1 MIIGLSGYAR
11 SGKDTVAGML
21 MGLHG
26 YEQAAFADKI
36 RELLYEMDP
45 LVMHNYMDFRLQD
58 IVDSKT
64 WEIAKTEFP
73 EVRRLLQDLGVGA
86 RKLLGDDIWIYQVLK
101 DLHPSDKVV
110 ISDVRFKNEAECI
123 SARGGE
129 VWRINRLGV
138 EAANEHVSEHQLDD
152 WKFDAVIENDGDMPE
167 LMEKIKVLL
176 GQYYDFYGNAI
187 ALPA

>member
-26 YEQAAFADKI
+26 YERVAFADKI

-58 IVDSKT
+58 VIDSKG
-64 WEIAKTEFP
+64 WETAKTEFP

-86 RKLLGDDIWIYQVLK
+86 RKLFGDTFWVDQVVGQFGNAWWGY
-101 DLHPSDKVV
+101 DKNVV
-110 ISDVRFKNEAECI
+110 VTDVRFTNEAQDI
-123 SARGGE
+123 KGKGGQI
-129 VWRINRLGV
+129 WRINRPGT
-138 EAANEHVSEHQLDD
+138 EAINDHVSEHDLDGWD
-152 WKFDAVIENDGDMPE
+152 FDVVIENDSDMPA
-167 LMEKIKVLL
+167 LIKKIKTLI
-176 GQYYDFYGNAI
+176 G
-187 ALPA
+187 

>member
-26 YEQAAFADKI
+26 YERVAFADKI

-58 IVDSKT
+58 VIDSKG

-86 RKLLGDDIWIYQVLK
+86 RKLFGDTFWVDQVVGQFGHSWWGY
-101 DLHPSDKVV
+101 DTNVV
-110 ISDVRFKNEAECI
+110 ITDVRFTNEAQAI
-123 SARGGE
+123 KGKGGQI
-129 VWRINRLGV
+129 WRINRPGT
-138 EAANEHVSEHQLDD
+138 EAINDHVSEHDLDGWD
-152 WKFDAVIENDGDMPE
+152 FDVVIENNSDMPA
-167 LMEKIKVLL
+167 LIKKIKTLI
-176 GQYYDFYGNAI
+176 G
-187 ALPA
+187 

>member
-26 YEQAAFADKI
+26 YERVAFADKI

-58 IVDSKT
+58 VIDSKG

-86 RKLLGDDIWIYQVLK
+86 RKLFGDTFWVDQVVGQFG
-101 DLHPSDKVV
+101 HAWWGYDKNVV
-110 ISDVRFKNEAECI
+110 ITDVRFTNEAQAI
-123 SARGGE
+123 KGKGGQI
-129 VWRINRLGV
+129 WRINRPGT
-138 EAANEHVSEHQLDD
+138 EAINDHVSEHDLDGWD
-152 WKFDAVIENDGDMPE
+152 FDVVIENDSDMPA
-167 LMEKIKVLL
+167 LIKKIKTLI
-176 GQYYDFYGNAI
+176 G
-187 ALPA
+187 